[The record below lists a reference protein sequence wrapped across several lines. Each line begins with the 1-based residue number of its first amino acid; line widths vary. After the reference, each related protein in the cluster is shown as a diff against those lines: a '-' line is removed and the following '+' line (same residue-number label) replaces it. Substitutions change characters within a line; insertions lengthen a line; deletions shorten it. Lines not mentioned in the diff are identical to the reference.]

1 MYTWTDKTTVY
12 TNSKVTRRALS
23 VLGQCGHM
31 IILDPFLSRHIPTL
45 LFIPRDF
52 CPRKSTFQCC
62 FYAAWALNVSLYL
75 RIFSDFTWRCSV
87 LKVNLPVALHNPA
100 AVSAMQVWVS
110 VSLCL
115 SISLFFF
122 FLSPLSLPWIRYLFL
137 HPGFS
142 VVLWRRRIIILLVGE
157 NRFDKVFP
165 IKQ

>member
-1 MYTWTDKTTVY
+1 MYTWADKTTVY
-12 TNSKVTRRALS
+12 ANSKVTRRALS

-62 FYAAWALNVSLYL
+62 FYAAWALNASFYL

-122 FLSPLSLPWIRYLFL
+122 FVSPLTPLNTLSISAPWVFCCAVTKENYNS
-137 HPGFS
+137 FS
-142 VVLWRRRIIILLVGE
+142 GR
-157 NRFDKVFP
+157 
-165 IKQ
+165 KQIWQGVPH